1 MSVAAVVVAGGRG
14 TRFGA
19 AKQFAD
25 LNGESVS
32 ARSVRHARSV
42 ASTVVLVVPE
52 GYDGDGE
59 GADVVVTG
67 GTSRASSVRAGL
79 ANCADADIV
88 VVHDAARPLA
98 STALFGAVVNA
109 VLDGADAAVPGLV
122 ITDTVKKVVS
132 HDGSSVI
139 RDTVSR
145 DDLVTVQTPQ
155 AFRRELLVRAHA
167 SEPEATDDAALVEAL
182 GARVVVIPGE
192 PGNLKITEPGDLAR
206 AARHGSSGSLRIGHG
221 LDVHRV
227 SDDPSRALM
236 LALVHVEG
244 APGLEGH
251 SDADVATHAL
261 CDALLGG
268 ANLGDLGRHFP
279 DHDPDYEGVPSRRL
293 LEETLRLVRERGFR
307 VTSADVTIIA
317 ERPRLAPYMAAMSA
331 ELSSLVNVDVSVK
344 ATTAEGL
351 GPLGRV
357 EGIAATAV
365 VLLEAT

>member
-14 TRFGA
+14 TRFGS

-25 LNGESVS
+25 LDGETVS

-52 GYDGDGE
+52 GYAGNGE
-59 GADVVVTG
+59 GADVVVIG
-67 GTSRASSVRAGL
+67 GPTRAASVRAGL
-79 ANCADADIV
+79 ASCPETDVV

-98 STALFGAVVNA
+98 SADLFGAVVSA
-109 VLDGADAAVPGLV
+109 VLGGADAAVPGLA
-122 ITDTVKKVVS
+122 ITDTVKKVTS
-132 HDGSSVI
+132 NDGSNVI
-139 RDTVSR
+139 RDTVAR

-192 PGNLKITEPGDLAR
+192 PSNIKITEPGDLATATR
-206 AARHGSSGSLRIGHG
+206 RGGGSLRIGHG
-221 LDVHRV
+221 LDVHRL
-227 SDDPSRALM
+227 SDDPSRTLM
-236 LALVHVEG
+236 LALVEVAG

-261 CDALLGG
+261 CDALLGA

-279 DHDPDYEGVPSRRL
+279 DSDPDYEGVPSRRL
-293 LEETLRLVRERGFR
+293 LEETLRLVHDGGYR

-317 ERPRLAPYMAAMSA
+317 ERPRLAPYMDAMSTA
-331 ELSSLVNVDVSVK
+331 LSELVGVTVSVK
-344 ATTAEGL
+344 ATTTEGL
-351 GPLGRV
+351 GAIGRV